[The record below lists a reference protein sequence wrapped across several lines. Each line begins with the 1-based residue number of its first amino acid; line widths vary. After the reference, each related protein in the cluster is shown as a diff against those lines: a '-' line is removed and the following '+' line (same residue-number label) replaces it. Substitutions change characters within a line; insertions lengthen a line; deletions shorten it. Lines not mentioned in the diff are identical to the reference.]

1 MRRLIFLLL
10 IISLSFSASFTFT
23 ISQTKCPKNTD
34 LLTTLSNLPDCIAES
49 FFNMLVSGLI
59 YSSEQFLNYSLSFL
73 TATPQLG
80 WFCSPF
86 KTVMAILESFYT
98 IMIMA
103 LGLYYI
109 VSATDPLGRS
119 KAKAWAK
126 NLLFMIVFLS
136 FSFHIFDAILS
147 LNQYISSTVYAQVN
161 SNLFNINASLSSIIF
176 ALVLL
181 FSFTMT
187 GWLTFTTLMARYI
200 LIPFLLML
208 FPIGI
213 FLYFIPSLRAWGAF
227 IFRFVV
233 LVVFMTSADALVMLG
248 ISTLF
253 NTADPNLSAPFIK
266 AVALMV
272 GFSLLG
278 FVNSIIFLIAV
289 LSAITV
295 LFDSFSSLISFATR
309 MSFIMAVL

>member
-136 FSFHIFDAILS
+136 FS
-147 LNQYISSTVYAQVN
+147 
-161 SNLFNINASLSSIIF
+161 
-176 ALVLL
+176 
-181 FSFTMT
+181 
-187 GWLTFTTLMARYI
+187 
-200 LIPFLLML
+200 
-208 FPIGI
+208 
-213 FLYFIPSLRAWGAF
+213 
-227 IFRFVV
+227 
-233 LVVFMTSADALVMLG
+233 
-248 ISTLF
+248 
-253 NTADPNLSAPFIK
+253 
-266 AVALMV
+266 
-272 GFSLLG
+272 
-278 FVNSIIFLIAV
+278 
-289 LSAITV
+289 
-295 LFDSFSSLISFATR
+295 
-309 MSFIMAVL
+309 